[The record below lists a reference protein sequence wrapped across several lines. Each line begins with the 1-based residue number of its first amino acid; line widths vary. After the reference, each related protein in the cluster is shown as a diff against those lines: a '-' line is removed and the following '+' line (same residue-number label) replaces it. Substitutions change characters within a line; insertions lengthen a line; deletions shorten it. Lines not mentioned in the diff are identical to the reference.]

1 MEFQFVILYLQKI
14 NITANFSSNDTFI
27 DFKGV
32 YIDYSIATL
41 HLPLL
46 FIRWSRSLVF
56 DILGCTCYD
65 PLAIDFAFCIFQ
77 SQNEPLFVFAM
88 GYGLYKST

>member
-1 MEFQFVILYLQKI
+1 M
-14 NITANFSSNDTFI
+14 NISANVGSNDTNI

-32 YIDYSIATL
+32 HIDYSIATL

-46 FIRWSRSLVF
+46 FILWSRSLVF

-77 SQNEPLFVFAM
+77 SQNESLFVVAM
-88 GYGLYKST
+88 G